1 MIVVCSIWKSVG
13 FGLIRFSWR
22 LIIIDPY
29 PKNVTFTCVQPKLA
43 GNLDAVWAACIPQRR
58 TRKMRLNKYMKSK
71 TWNSKCFL
79 VLGMF
84 FIFGIQLA
92 SWSKVCSIQ
101 NDVPNL
107 EISWRWSLIFGL
119 RHLKSVEHAR
129 GVLLLCVDYLTI
141 ITVVISKLRR
151 NWPQP

>member
-84 FIFGIQLA
+84 FYLWNPVGFLKQSLFDTEWCA
-92 SWSKVCSIQ
+92 KSWNILKVI
-101 NDVPNL
+101 PNL
-107 EISWRWSLIFGL
+107 WAQASQICWACKGCSTSVRGL
-119 RHLKSVEHAR
+119 FNHNYS
-129 GVLLLCVDYLTI
+129 GDI
-141 ITVVISKLRR
+141 
-151 NWPQP
+151 

>member
-101 NDVPNL
+101 NDVPKSWNILKVIPNL
-107 EISWRWSLIFGL
+107 WAQASQICWACKGCSTSVRGL
-119 RHLKSVEHAR
+119 FNHNYS
-129 GVLLLCVDYLTI
+129 GDI
-141 ITVVISKLRR
+141 
-151 NWPQP
+151 